1 MVVYTDYGYA
11 DVDLAK
17 FRAQLQELAERSKEM
32 QETIKDYFMVQYAA
46 LVEKNVQK
54 QVEEAAAAKAAKEE
68 NQAAA
73 ESTADPPKLS
83 RVVTEGP
90 GAAAA
95 KDAEA
100 AQESAQSDSA

>member
-32 QETIKDYFMVQYAA
+32 QETIRDYFMVQYAA

-54 QVEEAAAAKAAKEE
+54 
-68 NQAAA
+68 
-73 ESTADPPKLS
+73 
-83 RVVTEGP
+83 
-90 GAAAA
+90 
-95 KDAEA
+95 
-100 AQESAQSDSA
+100 